1 MKLLVADDIH
11 SGYGD
16 MEILKGVSMHL
27 SQGEII
33 AIIGP
38 NGAGK
43 STLMKTIFGLITPNE
58 GDVLFLGESIRGYSP
73 ERIVR
78 LGMGYVPQA
87 NNVFSTLTVLEN
99 LEMGAFIEE
108 DKSLVEDALKDVYEL
123 FPSLKE
129 KEGQRAGTLSG
140 GERQMLA
147 MGKAL
152 MLHPKVL
159 LLDEP
164 SAGLAPNLVS
174 SIFTKIKEVR
184 EAGTALAI
192 VEQNARRALEI
203 SDRGYVLDMGAN
215 RFEGKGSELL
225 KNRDVERLYLG
236 GRAP

>member
-1 MKLLVADDIH
+1 MKLLVVDDIH

-99 LEMGAFIEE
+99 LEMGAFIDE
-108 DKSLVEDALKDVYEL
+108 DISLGEDALKDV
-123 FPSLKE
+123 
-129 KEGQRAGTLSG
+129 
-140 GERQMLA
+140 
-147 MGKAL
+147 
-152 MLHPKVL
+152 
-159 LLDEP
+159 
-164 SAGLAPNLVS
+164 
-174 SIFTKIKEVR
+174 
-184 EAGTALAI
+184 
-192 VEQNARRALEI
+192 
-203 SDRGYVLDMGAN
+203 
-215 RFEGKGSELL
+215 
-225 KNRDVERLYLG
+225 
-236 GRAP
+236 

>member
-1 MKLLVADDIH
+1 MKLLAVNDIH
-11 SGYGD
+11 SGYND
-16 MEILKGVSMHL
+16 LEILKGVSMHL
-27 SQGEII
+27 SRGEII

-43 STLMKTIFGLITPNE
+43 STLMKTIFGLITPKE
-58 GDVLFLGESIRGYSP
+58 GDVLFMGESILGYSP

-78 LGMGYVPQA
+78 LGIGYVPQA

-108 DKSLVEDALKDVYEL
+108 DKSLVRDALKGVYEL
-123 FPSLKE
+123 FPTLKE
-129 KEGQRAGTLSG
+129 KKGQRAGILSG

-147 MGKAL
+147 IGKAL

-174 SIFTKIKEVR
+174 SIFMKIKEIR
-184 EAGTALAI
+184 ENGTALAI

-203 SDRGYVLDMGAN
+203 SDRGYVLDMGTN
-215 RFEGKGSELL
+215 RFDGRGSEIL

>member
-16 MEILKGVSMHL
+16 TEILKGVSMHL
-27 SQGEII
+27 SQEEII

-43 STLMKTIFGLITPNE
+43 STLMKTIFGLITPTE
-58 GDVLFLGESIRGYSP
+58 GDVLFMGESILGYSP

-99 LEMGAFIEE
+99 LEMGAFVEE

-203 SDRGYVLDMGAN
+203 SDRGYVLDMGTN

-225 KNRDVERLYLG
+225 KNKDIERLYLG